1 MSLAAHWRHDYLWYA
16 ACMNL
21 NPDTPWWLRPPPVA
35 AQTPECRAAVDELRT
50 HIGALLA
57 GAGEAVS
64 FRNDAPPGCL
74 RVRIGGVEIDIAFRP
89 TGRTERS
96 CENPTCRKV
105 FWAEDASN
113 AAVTRFCS
121 HRCGNLEAVRRLK
134 DRRRGQPVQALP
146 RVISRV
152 LADAGEQRAE
162 GKDGPGFTAKAA
174 DGGTE
179 VRGEPDV
186 LARAAKVL
194 EGLGYGVQRRSGS
207 LLVTERKGAQA

>member
-1 MSLAAHWRHDYLWYA
+1 MSLATHRRHDYLWYA

-21 NPDTPWWLRPPPVA
+21 NPDTPWWVSPPPVA
-35 AQTPECRAAVDELRT
+35 AQTPECRAAVNALRT
-50 HIGALLA
+50 HTGLLLA
-57 GAGEAVS
+57 GADGAVS
-64 FRNDAPPGCL
+64 FRNDPPPGCL
-74 RVRIGGVEIDIAFRP
+74 RVRIDGVEIDIAFRP
-89 TGRTERS
+89 TGRTERV

-134 DRRRGQPVQALP
+134 DRRRDRPVQALP
-146 RVISRV
+146 RVVSRI
-152 LADAGEQRAE
+152 LADAGERRAE

-174 DGGTE
+174 EGGTE

-186 LARAAKVL
+186 LARASVIL
-194 EGLGYGVQRRSGS
+194 EGLGYGTDRRPGG
-207 LLVTERKGAQA
+207 LLVTERRAA